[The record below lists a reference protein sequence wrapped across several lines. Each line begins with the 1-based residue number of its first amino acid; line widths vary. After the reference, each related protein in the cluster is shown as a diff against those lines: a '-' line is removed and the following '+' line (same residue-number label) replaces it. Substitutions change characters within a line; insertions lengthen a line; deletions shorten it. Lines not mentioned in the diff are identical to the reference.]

1 MSDSEKE
8 NEYTGEVFHRK
19 NSTQDESYRFPEGK
33 MLHVGTYGINEQDPA
48 LAQFEGSAARVRRKQ
63 QREIQEKRRKRR
75 LLLVVVF
82 VAVIV
87 LLAAGGFCVFALGN
101 NDTQDEEIVP
111 VAAPIEVP
119 EDTEGIT
126 DESAAA
132 EDTTTEPTTESTA
145 ESTAT
150 SATGAEDSS
159 YTRVINR
166 TYPISAGYIAGTGE
180 LMSIEGKQM
189 ETNACLALKDMVASL
204 RAAGMDIVVQ
214 SAYRSDADQE
224 YLYNR
229 QISRQGGNEIK
240 AATISAV
247 PLTSEHQSGL
257 AVDLSVDGTLTEAFG
272 STAQG
277 QWLKE
282 HCAEYGFI
290 LRYPPDKTKYTGIIS
305 EPWHFRYVGSAETA
319 QAIMSSGQCM
329 EEYYNKYLADED
341 LDPYLP
347 YLGLD

>member
-1 MSDSEKE
+1 MHDLEKD
-8 NEYTGEVFHRK
+8 NEHAGEVYHRK
-19 NSTQDESYRFPEGK
+19 NLNQNGSYRFPEGQIF
-33 MLHVGTYGINEQDPA
+33 HVGAYGINEKDPA
-48 LAQFEGSAARVRRKQ
+48 LAQFEGSSARVHRKQ
-63 QREIQEKRRKRR
+63 QREILAQRKKRRIQ
-75 LLLVVVF
+75 LVVVF
-82 VAVIV
+82 MAIIV
-87 LLAAGGFCVFALGN
+87 LISAGGFCVFALGN
-101 NDTQDEEIVP
+101 NDAQDEEIVP

-119 EDTEGIT
+119 EDTEGVS
-126 DESAAA
+126 EEYAAA
-132 EDTTTEPTTESTA
+132 EDTTTESTTEST
-145 ESTAT
+145 TT
-150 SATGAEDSS
+150 SATAVEDSS

-166 TYPISAGYIAGTGE
+166 TYPIPADYIAGTGE
-180 LMSIEGKQM
+180 LMDIEGKQM

-204 RAAGMDIVVQ
+204 RAAGMDIVIQ

-247 PLTSEHQSGL
+247 PLTSEHQAGL
-257 AVDLSVDGTLTEAFG
+257 AVDLSVDGTLTDAFG
-272 STAQG
+272 ATAQG

-290 LRYPPDKTKYTGIIS
+290 LRYPPEKTSITGIIS

-329 EEYYNKYLADED
+329 EEYYGKYLAAED
-341 LDPYLP
+341 LDSYLP